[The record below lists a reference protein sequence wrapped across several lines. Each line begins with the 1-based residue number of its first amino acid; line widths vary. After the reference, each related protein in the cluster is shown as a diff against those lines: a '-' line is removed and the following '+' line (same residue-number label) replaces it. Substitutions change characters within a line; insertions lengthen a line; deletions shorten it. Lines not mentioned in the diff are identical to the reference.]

1 MTNHQ
6 HIPLLLASILLA
18 GCSNTLPDY
27 SFSTAHAEQA
37 VENWLNCD
45 ECSDDQLHHVL
56 IIGKDAERILQEYV
70 DSPGRDFPATF
81 RADLKAQHVDM
92 KLANPSLVITDDAW
106 ADVHIQA
113 RKNRVKA
120 RAARALHII
129 DSSSISRRELDDYR
143 RVR

>member
-18 GCSNTLPDY
+18 GCSTTLPDY
-27 SFSTAHAEQA
+27 RFSTAQAEQA
-37 VENWLNCD
+37 VKNWLDCD
-45 ECSDDQLHHVL
+45 ECSDDQLHHVV
-56 IIGKDAERILQEYV
+56 IIGKDAERLLQDYV

-81 RADLKAQHVDM
+81 RADLKAQHADM
-92 KLANPSLVITDDAW
+92 KQANPGLVISDDAW

-129 DSSSISRRELDDYR
+129 NSGSMSRRELDGFR